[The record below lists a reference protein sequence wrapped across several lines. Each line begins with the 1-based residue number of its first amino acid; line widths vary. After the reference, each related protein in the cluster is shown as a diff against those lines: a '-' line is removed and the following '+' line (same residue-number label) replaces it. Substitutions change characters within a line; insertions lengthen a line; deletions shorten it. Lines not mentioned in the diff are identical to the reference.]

1 MEDGSGQLVNSD
13 KKWHLQALTYFYKY
27 QVKHS
32 LANMNEVISKGGG
45 ERRSKR
51 RASSPLGVVGFTWL
65 SIFFIDFVIK
75 HLYLVAIMLITHLL
89 LLVTCSR
96 WVIYST
102 GRSE

>member
-32 LANMNEVISKGGG
+32 LANMNEVISRGGG

-89 LLVTCSR
+89 LLVL
-96 WVIYST
+96 
-102 GRSE
+102 GG

>member
-32 LANMNEVISKGGG
+32 LANMNEVISRGGG

-65 SIFFIDFVIK
+65 SIFFYRFCYQTFIVGSNNVDYSPAFVG
-75 HLYLVAIMLITHLL
+75 
-89 LLVTCSR
+89 SR

-102 GRSE
+102 GRSA